1 MNYIKE
7 KSSKNLR
14 LNHDEERP
22 KKTMNNCRD
31 PIRCNQLLQ
40 TCPKEMVGPH
50 PPQRCPGQCRQ
61 PFFFKKKSDLNSQRL
76 EVTSSLA
83 AARVT
88 NKNKYWNNI
97 LITLTKSE
105 YN

>member
-50 PPQRCPGQCRQ
+50 PPQR
-61 PFFFKKKSDLNSQRL
+61 
-76 EVTSSLA
+76 
-83 AARVT
+83 
-88 NKNKYWNNI
+88 
-97 LITLTKSE
+97 
-105 YN
+105 

>member
-14 LNHDEERP
+14 LNHDEERT
-22 KKTMNNCRD
+22 KKTIYSCRD

-50 PPQRCPGQCRQ
+50 PPQRCPGQCQQ
-61 PFFFKKKSDLNSQRL
+61 PFILKELISTHNMFRGYQFFSCSQSDQQEQIL
-76 EVTSSLA
+76 EQHSYHSH
-83 AARVT
+83 
-88 NKNKYWNNI
+88 
-97 LITLTKSE
+97 
-105 YN
+105 